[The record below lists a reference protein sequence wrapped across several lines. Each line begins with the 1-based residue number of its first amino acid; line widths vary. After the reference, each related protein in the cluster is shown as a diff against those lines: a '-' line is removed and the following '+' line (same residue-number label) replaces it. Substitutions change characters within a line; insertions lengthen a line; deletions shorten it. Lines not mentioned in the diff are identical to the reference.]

1 MRSKRMKKGQIAEG
15 NVTTVEFPNKGIV
28 MTDEGERVIVKNTI
42 PGQRVSFAVNK
53 VRKGKA
59 EGRLLE
65 TVKKSPRETADTC
78 RHFGQC
84 GGCTY
89 QSLPYEEQ
97 LKIKETQVRG
107 MIEQAIGD
115 ACAYEFLPIRHSPR
129 VLAYRNKMEFSFGD
143 EYKDGPLALGMHKRG
158 SFYDIVTVEDCRIVD
173 GDFRAILMATLAY
186 FREQEISFY
195 HRLRHTGYLRHLL
208 VRKAVKTGEIL
219 VDLITTTQDWRN
231 VQEQEPDERAKI
243 EAALLEKQGRCPHA
257 GTVNEEKEKQ
267 LLAGWKDV
275 LLALSLE
282 GTLKG
287 VLHTKNDSVADVV
300 KNEGTEVLFGQD
312 YFYEEESG
320 IPMKGLNR
328 LLLAFRDMEY
338 RYLFSG
344 NINGDSLYLE
354 TRNVMDRAA
363 RIAPFLSYD
372 NDPYL
377 VITDEGRLVYMLDAY
392 THTNRYPYSQA
403 YNDSG
408 LNYLR
413 NSVKVTVDAYNGEVN
428 FYIFDEKDPIAA
440 TYAGIYPSLFKSREE
455 MPGDLRRHVRYPE
468 AMFEIQSLMLQDY
481 HMSNPVVF
489 YNREDRWSF
498 ADQIIGAERAAQEP
512 YYTISRLPGE
522 TEEEFVMLRNF
533 TPYGRDNM
541 VAWLAGRSDGDNYGK
556 LLLYTFSKGSQIPGP
571 MQVESQIDQDA
582 EISSQLSL
590 WGQSGS
596 DLIRGNM
603 LVYPVDD
610 SLLYVEPLYLS
621 SDKNKYPQLLRIFV
635 YYGDKIVMAESL
647 SEALWP
653 PW

>member
-1 MRSKRMKKGQIAEG
+1 MKKGQIAEG

-28 MTDEGERVIVKNTI
+28 MTDGGERVIVKNTI

-65 TVKKSPRETADTC
+65 TVKKSPLETADTC

-107 MIEQAIGD
+107 MMEQAIGD

-231 VQEQEPDERAKI
+231 VQEQDERAKI

-257 GTVNEEKEKQ
+257 GTVNEEKEKR

-312 YFYEEESG
+312 YFYEELLGLRFLISPFSFFQTNSLGAEVLYSTAREFILGDNPDMLADKTVYDLYSG
-320 IPMKGLNR
+320 TGTIAQMLAPVCKKVVGVEIIEEAVEAAKENAALNHLDNCEFLAGDVLKVLDTIEER
-328 LLLAFRDMEY
+328 PDYIVLDPPRDGIHPKALEKIINYGVDHMIYISCKPTSLARDLEVLLARGYVVDKVQCVDMFPNTVHVETVVLLSQLKQKPDDY
-338 RYLFSG
+338 
-344 NINGDSLYLE
+344 INVTIELDDVDITSAE
-354 TRNVMDRAA
+354 T
-363 RIAPFLSYD
+363 
-372 NDPYL
+372 
-377 VITDEGRLVYMLDAY
+377 
-392 THTNRYPYSQA
+392 
-403 YNDSG
+403 
-408 LNYLR
+408 
-413 NSVKVTVDAYNGEVN
+413 K
-428 FYIFDEKDPIAA
+428 A
-440 TYAGIYPSLFKSREE
+440 TYDEIKKYVAEHNAGMKVSNLYISQVKRKCGIEVGKNYNLPKNEDSRQ
-455 MPGDLRRHVRYPE
+455 PQCPE
-468 AMFEIQSLMLQDY
+468 DK
-481 HMSNPVVF
+481 
-489 YNREDRWSF
+489 
-498 ADQIIGAERAAQEP
+498 ERA
-512 YYTISRLPGE
+512 
-522 TEEEFVMLRNF
+522 
-533 TPYGRDNM
+533 
-541 VAWLAGRSDGDNYGK
+541 
-556 LLLYTFSKGSQIPGP
+556 
-571 MQVESQIDQDA
+571 
-582 EISSQLSL
+582 
-590 WGQSGS
+590 
-596 DLIRGNM
+596 
-603 LVYPVDD
+603 
-610 SLLYVEPLYLS
+610 
-621 SDKNKYPQLLRIFV
+621 
-635 YYGDKIVMAESL
+635 IV
-647 SEALWP
+647 EALEHFKMIQQE
-653 PW
+653 

>member
-1 MRSKRMKKGQIAEG
+1 MKKGQIAEG

-186 FREQEISFY
+186 FREQEIFFY

-231 VQEQEPDERAKI
+231 VQEQEQEPDERAKI
-243 EAALLEKQGRCPHA
+243 AAALLEKQGRCPHA

-312 YFYEEESG
+312 YFYEELLGLRFQISPFSFFQTNSLGAEVLYSTAREFILGDNPDMLADKTVYDLYSG
-320 IPMKGLNR
+320 TGTIAQMLAPVCKKVVGVEIIEEAVEAAKENAALNHLDNCEFLAGDVLKVLDTIEER
-328 LLLAFRDMEY
+328 PDYIVLDPPRDGIHPKALEKIINYGVDHMIYISCKPTSLARDLEVLLARGYVVDKVQCVDMFPNTVHVETVVKLSLKKDTPKIEVTMEPDEESNY
-338 RYLFSG
+338 TPEEKITYQKIKAYILEKYGFKVS
-344 NINGDSLYLE
+344 SLY
-354 TRNVMDRAA
+354 
-363 RIAPFLSYD
+363 IAQIKDKCGLGKERTGNNWKK
-372 NDPYL
+372 NDKSKEPQCTPEKEEA
-377 VITDEGRLVYMLDAY
+377 IRDAF
-392 THTNRYPYSQA
+392 
-403 YNDSG
+403 
-408 LNYLR
+408 
-413 NSVKVTVDAYNGEVN
+413 KN
-428 FYIFDEKDPIAA
+428 F
-440 TYAGIYPSLFKSREE
+440 
-455 MPGDLRRHVRYPE
+455 
-468 AMFEIQSLMLQDY
+468 
-481 HMSNPVVF
+481 N
-489 YNREDRWSF
+489 
-498 ADQIIGAERAAQEP
+498 II
-512 YYTISRLPGE
+512 
-522 TEEEFVMLRNF
+522 
-533 TPYGRDNM
+533 
-541 VAWLAGRSDGDNYGK
+541 
-556 LLLYTFSKGSQIPGP
+556 
-571 MQVESQIDQDA
+571 
-582 EISSQLSL
+582 
-590 WGQSGS
+590 
-596 DLIRGNM
+596 
-603 LVYPVDD
+603 
-610 SLLYVEPLYLS
+610 
-621 SDKNKYPQLLRIFV
+621 
-635 YYGDKIVMAESL
+635 
-647 SEALWP
+647 
-653 PW
+653 